1 MMKQRPIL
9 IVDDESEIRET
20 LFEGLSN
27 NGYAIFLAENG
38 EGALRLFDQ
47 RPFDLVVLDVKLPD
61 RDGIQV
67 LDTIKNR
74 SAETPVIMM
83 SGYGTTQN
91 AIEAMRKGAFDYL
104 LKPFSMDVIKQR
116 IQMALKEVVVRRES
130 HPEMTGFSPS
140 PVPIITRDKK
150 MMELIEVCQRVAS
163 SKATVLIQGE
173 SGTGKEL
180 YARYIHARSPQCEGP
195 FVAVNCASLPET
207 LFESELFGHEKGA
220 FTGALGRKIGKFEL
234 AHGGTLLLDEI
245 SEMSTFLQAKI
256 LRVLQ
261 ESEVDRIGGKEPI
274 PVDVRVIATTNRDL
288 KACIKEGVFREDLYY
303 RLNILS
309 FKLPLLRER
318 AGDIDLLVSYFL
330 KKYTEQYKSR
340 AQSIS
345 ERASIWLKKQP
356 WRGNVRELKNVLE
369 RAVLMASEPVLD
381 LKDFCPVDQIGPE
394 ESETQAPP
402 FTFSLREMEKNL
414 IFKALEETNG
424 NRTHAAKMLG
434 ISIRT
439 LRNKLNEYKDSLP
452 SMELM

>member
-1 MMKQRPIL
+1 MKQRPIL

-116 IQMALKEVVVRRES
+116 IQMALKEAVVRRES
-130 HPEMTGFSPS
+130 PPEMTGFSPS

-330 KKYTEQYKSR
+330 KKYTEQYKSQ